1 MSLKTAQV
9 QDLVGTMNHSR
20 LGRVLNHDGHFMKI
34 IERDIENKASA
45 SLVPADSDSNALA
58 PSERRS

>member
-34 IERDIENKASA
+34 IERDFENKSSA
-45 SLVPADSDSNALA
+45 RMMPADSDSNVLA
-58 PSERRS
+58 PSERKN